1 MQAYPASE
9 EMSTRKRARHPRVAE
24 KLIKAVHEV
33 VDRSPRTSSQ
43 LESLRRAYTPEVP
56 PVLGST
62 VQKRLDAEPTTC
74 VANEAEIKSR
84 FPNLYG
90 QPVVH
95 LEPAMAV
102 GVAAERMPLRV
113 GCVLSGGQAAGGHN
127 CIVGLFDYLR
137 DHHPGSTLYGF
148 TGGPKGVMVNAYSIL
163 TDEVIDKYRNSGG
176 FTMLSSG
183 RDKIESEEQFQM
195 AVETARANQ
204 LDGLIVIGGDDSN
217 TNACVLAERYAAEGL
232 TTRVVG
238 LPKTIDGDLK
248 NEHVEVSFGFDT
260 AAKLYAEMVGN
271 IMVDC
276 TSSRKYYHFVRLMG
290 REASHLTLEVALR
303 THPNLVFVG
312 EEVKKLKL
320 TLAQITT
327 QAADMVAERAAAG
340 MDYGVILI
348 PEGLIDFIPEV
359 GALIAELNDLLA
371 KRDESAADRSQP
383 AEQWVVGRLSTASHA
398 VFTLLPDAIRSQ
410 LLLDRDPHGNVQVR
424 FRPCCALKRPRTPPA
439 SAHAA
444 A

>member
-1 MQAYPASE
+1 MLLFEGRHPMTAAAGHVSE
-9 EMSTRKRARHPRVAE
+9 RKRARNGHASERFADLVHHVIERGPRACSE
-24 KLIKAVHEV
+24 LEAV
-33 VDRSPRTSSQ
+33 
-43 LESLRRAYTPEVP
+43 RRKYLPVVP
-56 PVLGST
+56 PLLCGKVE
-62 VQKRLDAEPTTC
+62 KRLDAEPTTC
-74 VANEAEIKSR
+74 VANADEIARR
-84 FPNLYG
+84 FPRLYG

-95 LEPAMAV
+95 LEPASVV
-102 GVAAERMPLRV
+102 GSAADRMPLRV

-127 CIVGLFDYLR
+127 CIVGLFDFLR

-148 TGGPKGVMVNAYSIL
+148 KGGPKGVMTGEHFVLDAETVDL
-163 TDEVIDKYRNSGG
+163 YRNSGG

-183 RDKIESEEQFQM
+183 RDKIESEEQFHM
-195 AVETARANQ
+195 AVQTAKTHQ

-217 TNACVLAERYAAEGL
+217 TNACVLAERYAEEGL

-312 EEVKKLKL
+312 EEVKKLGL
-320 TLAQITT
+320 TLGQITA
-327 QAADMVAERAAAG
+327 QAADMVAERAKAG
-340 MDYGVILI
+340 MDYGVVLI

-359 GALIAELNDLLA
+359 RLGGRGGGGVACAGSLGSLA
-371 KRDESAADRSQP
+371 STP
-383 AEQWVVGRLSTASHA
+383 TRLS
-398 VFTLLPDAIRSQ
+398 LPPPC
-410 LLLDRDPHGNVQVR
+410 LP
-424 FRPCCALKRPRTPPA
+424 RPFSTP
-439 SAHAA
+439 
-444 A
+444 